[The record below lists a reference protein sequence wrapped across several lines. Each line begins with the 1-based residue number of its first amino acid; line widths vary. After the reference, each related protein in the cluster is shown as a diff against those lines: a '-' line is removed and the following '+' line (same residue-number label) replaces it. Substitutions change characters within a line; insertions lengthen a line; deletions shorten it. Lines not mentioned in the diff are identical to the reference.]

1 MNMFDQYGIKEVA
14 DVTLYSIHKKKNGDV
29 YYVPALYLDTL
40 KISSVE
46 KTAEGTW
53 AQGGLGNARLISWD
67 YGKEINVTL
76 EDALC
81 TPASLGLCWGG
92 ILGADWKDGRIK
104 QDFGI
109 DFDKNKV
116 NRLSRFEKTFYPKND
131 KDKALISYL
140 LPQTKEDAKDKEMG
154 LLINSSVVDG
164 TNVTGLGYVGSQ
176 TYFWRMFI
184 ESDVRS
190 IAVVPNKF
198 FDENGRTYSIDL
210 TNNVIINDNLGE
222 NKFNIIYKINSADK
236 QTENTITAN
245 LIVNRGESPHI
256 TGTNLYAD
264 SQDKNYTITD
274 TTITFSGEEQL
285 LETPIDID
293 KATHLCICVDNND
306 VYRAYFYGDRGPVTD
321 DDGLETSP
329 TSFGWSLPTTP
340 INLGQ
345 FKDLDMWLNFPSI
358 NELIYYILTKYEN
371 DINYIK
377 PAEIKSLVG
386 GNSSFTED
394 SSSLEGYN
402 LEGRL
407 WCYVNPKTMTA
418 YPDDYWF
425 SQGEPYYVKSLTIAQ
440 SGKKLNSQRIVVQA
454 GQFPGMYMMV
464 GETYIRSR
472 DTGED
477 ERLQIKFPLCKI
489 KSNQNLTLEAEGEPT
504 VFTMEMEIAR
514 PANGIM
520 MELTSYEVAQRMVTN
535 EDGIVEVKDGST
547 EVVIE

>member
-109 DFDKNKV
+109 DFDKNRV
-116 NRLSRFEKTFYPKND
+116 NRLSRFEKAFYPKND
-131 KDKALISYL
+131 KEKSLISYL
-140 LPQTKEDAKDKEMG
+140 LPQTKDDAKDTAMG
-154 LLINSSVVDG
+154 LLLNSSVVDG
-164 TNVTGLGYVGSQ
+164 TNVTGLSHVNNQS
-176 TYFWRMFI
+176 YFWKMFI
-184 ESDVRS
+184 ESDIQS

-198 FDENGRTYSIDL
+198 FDENGRAYPISMTSELI
-210 TNNVIINDNLGE
+210 VNDNLGE
-222 NKFNIIYKINSADK
+222 NKFNIIYRINPDTGEIKDNPVGNIIVDRSTKPVVYGNTLYTSSEDK
-236 QTENTITAN
+236 DFILSDNN
-245 LIVNRGESPHI
+245 VS
-256 TGTNLYAD
+256 
-264 SQDKNYTITD
+264 
-274 TTITFSGEEQL
+274 FSGEDKL
-285 LETPIDID
+285 IETPIAIE
-293 KATHLCICVDNND
+293 KATHMCICVDNND
-306 VYRAYFYGDRGPVTD
+306 NYKAYFYGDRA
-321 DDGLETSP
+321 LEEGEAQL
-329 TSFGWSLPTTP
+329 GWSLATTQ
-340 INLGQ
+340 INLSQ
-345 FKDLDMWLNFPSI
+345 FKNLDMWLRFSSI

-377 PAEIKSLVG
+377 TAEIGESG
-386 GNSSFTED
+386 SDSFFTED
-394 SSSLEGYN
+394 SESLEGKS
-402 LEGRL
+402 LEGKL
-407 WCYVNPKTMTA
+407 WCYVNPKTMTP

-425 SQGEPYYVKSLTIAQ
+425 KQGEPYYIKSLVIAPK
-440 SGKKLNSQRIVVQA
+440 GKNLRSQRIIVQA

>member
-109 DFDKNKV
+109 DFDKNRV
-116 NRLSRFEKTFYPKND
+116 NRLSRFEKAFYPKND
-131 KDKALISYL
+131 KEKSLISYL
-140 LPQTKEDAKDKEMG
+140 LPQTKDDAKDTAMG
-154 LLINSSVVDG
+154 LLLNSSVVDG
-164 TNVTGLGYVGSQ
+164 TNVTGTGYVGNQS
-176 TYFWRMFI
+176 YFWKMFI
-184 ESDVRS
+184 ESDINS

-198 FDENGRTYSIDL
+198 FDENGRSYPISL
-210 TNNVIINDNLGE
+210 TNELIVNDHLGE
-222 NKFNIIYKINSADK
+222 NKFNIIYRINP
-236 QTENTITAN
+236 TNTTKEPPEGN
-245 LIVNRGESPHI
+245 LIIDSSAKDVAMSGSDLFLNNEDKDFIYSDA
-256 TGTNLYAD
+256 GT
-264 SQDKNYTITD
+264 
-274 TTITFSGEEQL
+274 TFSGEENL
-285 LETPIDID
+285 VDTPIPLE
-293 KATHLCICVDNND
+293 KATHMCICIDNND
-306 VYRAYFYGDRGPVTD
+306 NYKAYFYGSRGEEGD
-321 DDGLETSP
+321 EMFS
-329 TSFGWSLPTTP
+329 SGWSLPTIP
-340 INLGQ
+340 INLSQ
-345 FKDLDMWLNFPSI
+345 FKDLDLWLRFSGI
-358 NELIYYILTKYEN
+358 NEMIYYILTKYEN

-377 PAEIKSLVG
+377 VAKLEKDASSLAT
-386 GNSSFTED
+386 SYTED
-394 SSSLEGYN
+394 SESLEGAS
-402 LEGRL
+402 LEGKL
-407 WCYVNPKTMTA
+407 WCYVNPKTMSP

-425 SQGEPYYVKSLTIAQ
+425 KQGEPYYVKSLVIAP
-440 SGKKLNSQRIVVQA
+440 KEKNLKSQRITVQA

-535 EDGIVEVKDGST
+535 ENGIVEVKDGST

>member
-109 DFDKNKV
+109 DFDKNRV
-116 NRLSRFEKTFYPKND
+116 NRLSRFEKAFYPKND
-131 KDKALISYL
+131 KEKSLISYL
-140 LPQTKEDAKDKEMG
+140 LPQTKDDAKDTAMG
-154 LLINSSVVDG
+154 LLLNSSVVDG
-164 TNVTGLGYVGSQ
+164 TNVTGLSHVNNQS
-176 TYFWRMFI
+176 YFWKMFI
-184 ESDVRS
+184 ESDIQS

-198 FDENGRTYSIDL
+198 FDENGRAYPISMTSELI
-210 TNNVIINDNLGE
+210 VNDNLGE
-222 NKFNIIYKINSADK
+222 NKFNIIYRINPDTGEIKDNPVGNIIVDRSTKPVIYGNTLYTSSEDK
-236 QTENTITAN
+236 DFILSDNN
-245 LIVNRGESPHI
+245 VS
-256 TGTNLYAD
+256 
-264 SQDKNYTITD
+264 
-274 TTITFSGEEQL
+274 FSGEDKL
-285 LETPIDID
+285 IETPIAIE
-293 KATHLCICVDNND
+293 KATHMCICVDNND
-306 VYRAYFYGDRGPVTD
+306 NYKAYFYGDRA
-321 DDGLETSP
+321 LEEEESQL
-329 TSFGWSLPTTP
+329 GWSLATTQ
-340 INLGQ
+340 INLSQ
-345 FKDLDMWLNFPSI
+345 FKNLDMWLRFSSI

-377 PAEIKSLVG
+377 TAEIGESG
-386 GNSSFTED
+386 SDSFFTED
-394 SSSLEGYN
+394 SESLEGKS
-402 LEGRL
+402 LEGKL
-407 WCYVNPKTMTA
+407 WCYVNPKTMTP

-425 SQGEPYYVKSLTIAQ
+425 KQGEPYYIKSLVIAPK
-440 SGKKLNSQRIVVQA
+440 GKNLRSQRIIVQA

-535 EDGIVEVKDGST
+535 EDGIIEVKDGST